1 MSLAFEVG
9 EEIKLSSQNGTLLS
23 VQSIHWKHNNKV
35 NKHANNHTNKRR
47 KHTKQQSQQKG
58 FKQVSHKDSTC

>member
-23 VQSIHWKHNNKV
+23 VQSIHGKHNNKV
-35 NKHANNHTNKRR
+35 NKHANNQTKR

-58 FKQVSHKDSTC
+58 FK